1 MLGKT
6 FSAPAR
12 SASMQSLST
21 IGMEPFAEQK
31 TDLIA
36 ELKMSKDITGNQE
49 RNYLNIYKSFL

>member
-21 IGMEPFAEQK
+21 IGLEPFSDQK

-36 ELKMSKDITGNQE
+36 ELKMSKDITGKQF
-49 RNYLNIYKSFL
+49 NIQN